1 MKIENNKNI
10 GESIYFQLSSRDLGN
25 FNQDLND
32 TIIIHYTVGGSAKSV
47 INTLSNLI
55 IKEL

>member
-10 GESIYFQLSSRDLGN
+10 GGILCFQVLSRDLGN